1 VDVEHVRAAT
11 DKAKG
16 AFKDTVGKMI
26 GDTQMRTEGKFDR
39 AMGAVHEALGGVKDA
54 ARRAERQPDKR

>member
-1 VDVEHVRAAT
+1 VDAEHVRAAA

-16 AFKDTVGKMI
+16 VLKDKVGKMI
-26 GDTQMRTEGKFDR
+26 GDTQMRAEGQFDK
-39 AMGAVHEALGGVKDA
+39 AMGAVLETLGDVKDA